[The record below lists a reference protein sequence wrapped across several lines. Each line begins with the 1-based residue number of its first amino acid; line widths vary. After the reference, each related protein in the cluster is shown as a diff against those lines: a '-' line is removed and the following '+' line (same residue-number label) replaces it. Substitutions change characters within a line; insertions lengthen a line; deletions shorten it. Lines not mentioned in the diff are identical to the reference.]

1 MVRDV
6 IAIGRINVDVIMQVG
21 RIPAKNEHVTSKQGL
36 ISFGGSAS
44 NFASQ
49 TARLGVGTGIVGC
62 VGDDLYG
69 QQALKDLSNAGVDT
83 SSVLVL
89 DNQPTGIFFLAEQRN
104 GDRVVV
110 SEPGANRFLEKH
122 VLDDEYLVRSSV
134 VHLAGAFPMMTS
146 RIQEVSTANGMVFSF
161 DPGRAAGSL
170 DFKSILRRTDLLFL
184 NQGELRNYFKINPSE
199 KALKAFAKT
208 IPGIVVIKKGKKGAV
223 ATDGFEY
230 CTSPVFDV
238 PAVDTL
244 GAGDAFAAGFV
255 TAWTRSER
263 IEQALH
269 VANAVAALTITKKG
283 AQNGQPT
290 LDQTAKLLK
299 KNGVSIDSILRT
311 FKPKKRRKGKG
322 RR

>member
-1 MVRDV
+1 MREIVV
-6 IAIGRINVDVIMQVG
+6 VGRINVDVIMEVG
-21 RIPAKNEHVTSKQGL
+21 RIPAKNEHVTSRQGF

-44 NFASQ
+44 NFATQ
-49 TARLGVGTGIVGC
+49 AARLGVGTGIVGC
-62 VGDDLYG
+62 VGDDFYG

-89 DNQPTGIFFLAEQRN
+89 DNQPTGIFFLAEQKN
-104 GDRVVV
+104 GDRVVI

-122 VLDDEYLVRSSV
+122 VLDEDLLIKSTV
-134 VHLAGAFPMMTS
+134 VHLAGAFPMLTS
-146 RIQEVSTANGMVFSF
+146 RIQEVSTANGMIFSF

-170 DFKSILRRTDLLFL
+170 DFKSVLRRTDLLFL
-184 NQGELRNYFKINPSE
+184 NQGELRNYFKINPNE

-208 IPGIVVIKKGKKGAV
+208 IPGIVIVKKGEKGAV

-290 LDQTAKLLK
+290 MDETARLLK
-299 KNGVSIDSILRT
+299 KNRVAIDSVLRT

>member
-1 MVRDV
+1 MAREIVAV
-6 IAIGRINVDVIMQVG
+6 GRINVDVIMEVSS
-21 RIPAKNEHVTSKQGL
+21 IPAKNEHVTSQKSL

-49 TARLGVGTGIVGC
+49 TARLGVGTGIIGC

-69 QQALKDLSNAGVDT
+69 QQALKALSNAGVDV

-89 DNQPTGIFFLAEQRN
+89 DNQPTGIFFIAEQRN
-104 GDRVVV
+104 GDRIVV
-110 SEPGANRFLEKH
+110 SEPGANRFLEKYI
-122 VLDDEYLVRSSV
+122 LDEDLLVKSTV
-134 VHLAGAFPMMTS
+134 IHLAGGFPMMTS
-146 RIQEVSTANGMVFSF
+146 RIQEVTKANGMIFSL
-161 DPGRAAGSL
+161 DPGRAASSM

-184 NQGELRNYFKINPSE
+184 NQGELQNYFKISPTE

-208 IPGIVVIKKGKKGAV
+208 IPGIVIIKKGAKGAV

-230 CTSPVFDV
+230 CTSQVFDV
-238 PAVDTL
+238 PVADTL

-255 TAWTRSER
+255 TAWARSER

-269 VANAVAALTITKKG
+269 VGNAVAALTITKRG

-290 LDQTAKLLK
+290 MDETARLLK
-299 KNGVSIDSILRT
+299 KNGVSIDSVLRT
-311 FKPKKRRKGKG
+311 FVTKKRRKGKS

>member
-1 MVRDV
+1 LAREVV
-6 IAIGRINVDVIMQVG
+6 AIGRINVDIIMQVD
-21 RIPAKNEHVTSKQGL
+21 RIPAKNEHVTSEQGL

-44 NFASQ
+44 NFAAQ
-49 TARLGVGTGIVGC
+49 IAKLGVGTGIVGC
-62 VGDDLYG
+62 VGDDFYG
-69 QQALKDLSNAGVDT
+69 QQALKDLSSAGVDI

-110 SEPGANRFLEKH
+110 SEPGANRFIEKH
-122 VLDDEYLVRSSV
+122 VLDEEALVKSTL
-134 VHLAGAFPMMTS
+134 VHLAGAFPMMAS
-146 RIQEVSTANGMVFSF
+146 RVQEISTANGMIFSF

-170 DFKSILRRTDLLFL
+170 DFKPILRRTDLLFL
-184 NQGELRNYFKINPSE
+184 NQGELRNYFDVNPNE

-208 IPGIVVIKKGKKGAV
+208 IPGIVIVKKGVKGAV

-230 CTSPVFDV
+230 CSSRVFDV

-244 GAGDAFAAGFV
+244 GAGDAFAAGFI

-269 VANAVAALTITKKG
+269 VGNAVAALTITKKG
-283 AQNGQPT
+283 AQMGQPT
-290 LDQTAKLLK
+290 MDETARLLK
-299 KNGVSIDSILRT
+299 KNGVSIESILRT
-311 FKPKKRRKGKG
+311 FKTGKRRKGKG